1 MSPERGRPAGGRGAL
16 AGVSDLDHRGYS
28 VQELSTERVGE
39 FETKLMRIN
48 VGPQHPSTHG
58 VLRLVVDLDGER
70 IVRITPQIGYLH
82 TGFEKTM
89 ENRTYQQCVTYSN
102 RMDYVNGFGHDLAY
116 VLSAEQ
122 LLDARV
128 PERAQRVRVILT
140 ELNRIASHLVF
151 FGTGLLDMGAL
162 TLFFYTMREREQI
175 MQMFEMVSGVRMNYG
190 YFRVGGLYDDLPDGF
205 EARAR
210 SFLDGFPRMMDQYAA
225 LFAKNDIYLARTKGV
240 GVIPR
245 ETAIASGLT
254 GPSARA
260 SGVRIDQRKDA
271 PYSGYQ
277 DYDFD
282 VPTSEVG
289 DAHAR
294 FEMRFLE
301 MEQSLRICRQALD
314 LLEPGPIKDPD
325 RRISLPPRH
334 ELETSMEAVIFH
346 FKLVTEGFH
355 PPRGEAY
362 VATESARG
370 ELGYHIVSDG
380 GSMPYRVKV
389 RVPSLI
395 NLQSLEACCV
405 GGLFADMVVNIATLD
420 PVMGDVDK

>member
-1 MSPERGRPAGGRGAL
+1 MKLDRSGYAVDEIGHEVGA
-16 AGVSDLDHRGYS
+16 
-28 VQELSTERVGE
+28 E

-70 IVRITPQIGYLH
+70 IVRLTPQIGYLH

-89 ENRTYQQCVTYSN
+89 ENRTYQQVVTYSN
-102 RMDYVNGFGHDLAY
+102 RMDYAHSLGHDLAY

-122 LLDARV
+122 LIGASV
-128 PERAQRVRVILT
+128 PERAQRVRVLLT
-140 ELNRIASHLVF
+140 ELNRIASHLLFV
-151 FGTGLLDMGAL
+151 GTGVLDMGAL
-162 TLFFYTMREREQI
+162 TLFFYTMREREAI
-175 MQMFEMVSGVRMNYG
+175 LKLLEMVTGVRMNYG
-190 YFRVGGLYDDLPDGF
+190 YFRVGGLANDLPEGF
-205 EARAR
+205 EEQARA
-210 SFLDGFPRMMDQYAA
+210 FLDGFPAMVGQYED
-225 LFAKNDIYLARTKGV
+225 LIAKNDIFLQRTRGI
-240 GVIPR
+240 GVIPADR
-245 ETAIASGLT
+245 AIADGLT
-254 GPSARA
+254 GPSLRA
-260 SGVRIDQRKDA
+260 SGIALDQRKAA
-271 PYSGYQ
+271 PYSGYE
-277 DYDFD
+277 DYDFE
-282 VPTSEVG
+282 VPTSDVG

-294 FEMRFLE
+294 IQMRFLE
-301 MEQSLRICRQALD
+301 FEQSAKICRQALD
-314 LLEPGPIKDPD
+314 RLEPGPVKDPD

-355 PPRGEAY
+355 PPRGESY

-370 ELGYHIVSDG
+370 ELGYHLVSDG

-389 RVPSLI
+389 RVPSLV
-395 NLQSLEACCV
+395 NLQSLESTCV

>member
-1 MSPERGRPAGGRGAL
+1 MTVKPAGYQA
-16 AGVSDLDHRGYS
+16 VT
-28 VQELSTERVGE
+28 LSEERTGD

-70 IVRITPQIGYLH
+70 IARISPVIGYLH

-89 ENRTYQQCVTYSN
+89 EHRTYQQVVTYSN
-102 RMDYVNGFGHDLAY
+102 RMDYVHSFGHDLAY

-122 LLDARV
+122 LMAARV
-128 PERAQRVRVILT
+128 PERAQRIRVILT

-151 FGTGLLDMGAL
+151 FGTGILDMGAL
-162 TLFFYTMREREQI
+162 TLFFYTMREREQLLDI
-175 MQMFEMVSGVRMNYG
+175 FESVTGVRMNFG
-190 YFRVGGLYDDLPDGF
+190 YFRVGGLYQDVPESF
-205 EARAR
+205 EHDVRAFIR
-210 SFLDGFPRMMDQYAA
+210 SFPKMLDQYSA
-225 LFAKNDIYLARTKGV
+225 LFAKNDIFVNRTTGV
-240 GVIPR
+240 GVIPAER
-245 ETAIASGLT
+245 ALEDGLT
-254 GPSARA
+254 GPSLRA
-260 SGVRIDQRKDA
+260 SGVPLDFRKA
-271 PYSGYQ
+271 QPYSGYE

-282 VPTSEVG
+282 VPVSTAG

-294 FEMRFLE
+294 FEVRFQEMRE
-301 MEQSLRICRQALD
+301 SLKIVEQALD
-314 LLEPGPIKDPD
+314 RLEPGPVRDPD
-325 RRISLPPRH
+325 RRISLPPRS

-355 PPRGEAY
+355 PPRGSAY

-370 ELGYHIVSDG
+370 ELGYYLVSDG

-389 RVPSLI
+389 RVPSLV
-395 NLQSLEACCV
+395 NLQSLESACV
-405 GGLFADMVVNIATLD
+405 GGLFADMVVNIATMD